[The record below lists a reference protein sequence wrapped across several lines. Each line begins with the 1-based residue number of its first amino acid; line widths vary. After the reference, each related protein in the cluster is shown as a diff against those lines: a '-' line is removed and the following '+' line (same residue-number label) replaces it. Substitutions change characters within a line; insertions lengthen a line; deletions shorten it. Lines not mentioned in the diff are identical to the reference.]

1 MLEKSKI
8 RVVPNMLRNSI
19 VLRIFFSEM
28 TNPNSLRLDPR
39 KGSLEQVWFILFLVY
54 KYDVA
59 EEEKKKEKHESD
71 AGSEESEGEI
81 FFWPVS
87 LCS

>member
-1 MLEKSKI
+1 MSKT
-8 RVVPNMLRNSI
+8 RVASNMLLNSI
-19 VLRIFFSEM
+19 VLPIFFSET
-28 TNPNSLRLDPR
+28 TNPNSLRLGPR
-39 KGSLEQVWFILFLVY
+39 KGPLEQVWFTLLLVY
-54 KYDVA
+54 KYDEA
-59 EEEKKKEKHESD
+59 EEEKKKGKHESD

>member
-1 MLEKSKI
+1 MSKI
-8 RVVPNMLRNSI
+8 HIVPNMLRNSI
-19 VLRIFFSEM
+19 VLRIFFSET
-28 TNPNSLRLDPR
+28 TNPNSLRLGPR
-39 KGSLEQVWFILFLVY
+39 KGPLEQAWFILFLVY
-54 KYDVA
+54 KYDAA
-59 EEEKKKEKHESD
+59 EEEKKKKHESD

>member
-1 MLEKSKI
+1 MPKI

-19 VLRIFFSEM
+19 VLRISFSE
-28 TNPNSLRLDPR
+28 TTSPNSLRLDPR
-39 KGSLEQVWFILFLVY
+39 KGSLDQVWFILFLVY
-54 KYDVA
+54 KYDAA
-59 EEEKKKEKHESD
+59 EEERKKEKHESD

>member
-1 MLEKSKI
+1 MSKI
-8 RVVPNMLRNSI
+8 RVAPNMLLNSI
-19 VLRIFFSEM
+19 VLRIFFSET
-28 TNPNSLRLDPR
+28 TNPNSLRFGPQ
-39 KGSLEQVWFILFLVY
+39 KGPLEQVWLILFLVC
-54 KYDVA
+54 KYDGA
-59 EEEKKKEKHESD
+59 EEEKKKGKHESD

>member
-71 AGSEESEGEI
+71 AGFEESEGEI